1 MQTRSRGKV
10 NNVTCYR
17 PGKALRPLA
26 ISLVT
31 CLTEVLGEGH
41 PPGPVSD
48 EDTATT
54 TSQRLVYR
62 VANMRNRASTSLSK
76 GVSPI
81 ASLALTSATHKL
93 ISVLPRKSVNHG
105 ANITCITC
113 NDSVPQLPRT
123 EPSSSKNGP
132 PRPHRVLTTVSRSA
146 RASGSACSRSASA
159 ASFP

>member
-1 MQTRSRGKV
+1 M
-10 NNVTCYR
+10 VTCYIQIYVTWLKT
-17 PGKALRPLA
+17 GKALRPPTL
-26 ISLVT
+26 SLVT
-31 CLTEVLGEGH
+31 CPAEVLGEGH

-54 TSQRLVYR
+54 TSLRLVYR
-62 VANMRNRASTSLSK
+62 VATMRNRASTSLSK

-81 ASLALTSATHKL
+81 AYHAPQSATQKL
-93 ISVLPRKSVNHG
+93 ILGSPRKSVNHG
-105 ANITCITC
+105 ANITCIIC

-132 PRPHRVLTTVSRSA
+132 PRRHRVLTTVSRSA